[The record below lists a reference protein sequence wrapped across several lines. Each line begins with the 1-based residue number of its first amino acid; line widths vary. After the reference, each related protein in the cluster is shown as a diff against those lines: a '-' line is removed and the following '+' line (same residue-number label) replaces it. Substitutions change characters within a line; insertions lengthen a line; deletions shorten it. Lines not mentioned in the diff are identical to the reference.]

1 MSFLNLSTIAN
12 LARGFLTKCQLF
24 HTAMLRKAASVK
36 RARSMAL
43 RGSGSDSDSDSDS
56 FEAAMKRKSQKIAN
70 SVLNNEDLQYDI
82 DTPATSEEKQDK
94 QERGSRFLKDIL
106 KQKEIR
112 DKERERAKIE
122 WQRKNAKGMVFES
135 DEYKQLAEDSNAAA
149 PQLPVET
156 RDTVY
161 DIIKSKVTEE
171 VLEKARQRYFERHPE
186 DIKKR

>member
-1 MSFLNLSTIAN
+1 
-12 LARGFLTKCQLF
+12 
-24 HTAMLRKAASVK
+24 
-36 RARSMAL
+36 MAL

-112 DKERERAKIE
+112 DKERERE
-122 WQRKNAKGMVFES
+122 LRSSGSERM
-135 DEYKQLAEDSNAAA
+135 L
-149 PQLPVET
+149 
-156 RDTVY
+156 
-161 DIIKSKVTEE
+161 KVWCLNLTNTSS
-171 VLEKARQRYFERHPE
+171 
-186 DIKKR
+186 